1 MSNLIALKD
10 ANNDIGLGTSYIGLG
25 TNSGTSILPF
35 KKNDGTILMNFNAT
49 DNSIH
54 LSTINSGT
62 WQGNAIGTSY
72 GGTGLSGIGS
82 AGQVLS
88 VKSNPNEGLEWT
100 TISSSGGNAASVT
113 NIATSVNSAIGI
125 GSRNQNV
132 TINTSLLNIN
142 IGNTTP
148 GIGQILKYNGSSLQW
163 VNNPSTSL
171 NNLFNVINIFHPGYI
186 LLLESLDVK
195 VNSVSQIL
203 VPTFDVNTYNYTV
216 DIGSN
221 YTVNILPT
229 LFSSIPITKI
239 NSSTI
244 NIPNTNT
251 NNLLNHTSP
260 NTFSITNSH
269 NTSSRT
275 YTLNI
280 TRTILHDADLKA
292 ITISTNPTITFNS
305 FSSSTTSYNIDVLS
319 NLTSFIITT
328 QVHNTASYISISNI
342 QNNNNGTNGT
352 NLNIN
357 STTGNVDAS
366 GNLESIIPNKTI
378 TPIYIFIKAEDT
390 SIDKE
395 YIFNV
400 SRPPRST
407 NDIEKIELL
416 DDNDNLIV
424 SAITPFA
431 TETNLE
437 TANSDDIFKFRITK
451 KHHKQVVNI
460 NKILDDNS
468 SQLVETLDSF
478 EIVTSININNKSQS
492 DVTSGG
498 SDGASQTYRLV
509 ITPPDNSLSKKNI
522 NVNIKRPSSNDAS
535 LSFIGVDSNAT
546 NDNTIST
553 FSGSNNSFTNSTEIN
568 INDNSVDIHFKA
580 PTGIFGQSVK
590 VGLNDNYN
598 NAIELKN
605 NTIYNDTVTGLLNGD
620 NTINIHVTSQDTN
633 VFTVYTF
640 TKIHVLQSGNLLKSI
655 ETREV
660 STEKY
665 ETVNSF
671 SSSGGTFTLEHGSI
685 NDTLEIQCT
694 RETASN
700 QAEVSFAIDNPRS
713 LDPVPTSS
721 VINANIRH
729 RFSDLSGSTKLIEK
743 TTYTVKITV
752 TSETG
757 VDKTYSLTVVQKN
770 TISTL
775 SELSITDHANISS
788 TKTSA
793 SLSLGTTTQSNLYIT
808 PTASSTPV
816 TIKYST
822 NNSYGDDTTMTSENK
837 TTLSLSTGIN
847 NIYIYVVPEVGT
859 VPASGTIPNGDI
871 DTGDT
876 DNSTI
881 TYISIY
887 YRTITKESNPWT
899 ETFDLTGSDIP
910 SNNIWNVRLE
920 NTTLSLYMNAY
931 HFVNANAPNGGD
943 EFTFDESSQ
952 TNAHTSFEIRY
963 DTNVSTWR
971 LVHTGTP
978 SSGSRSNN
986 DEDGYFTNYIYPI
999 GYDNPNQ
1006 GGIRK
1011 KIYFT
1016 PVNRSEKKFKISFYD
1031 NNNILYYLATAL
1043 LPPGFPA
1050 RNLTASSNS
1059 ADAITFKLIPI
1070 L

>member
-10 ANNDIGLGTSYIGLG
+10 NNNDIGLGTSLINLG
-25 TNSGTSILPF
+25 TTSGTSILPF
-35 KKNDGTILMNFNAT
+35 KKNDDTILLDFNT
-49 DNSIH
+49 IDNSIH
-54 LSTINSGT
+54 LGTITSGT
-62 WQGNAIGTSY
+62 WQGNSIDTTY
-72 GGTGLSGIGS
+72 GGTGLASIGN
-82 AGQVLS
+82 AEEVLA
-88 VKSNPNEGLEWT
+88 VKNNTGDLEWINLSNNET
-100 TISSSGGNAASVT
+100 SESIINIST
-113 NIATSVNSAIGI
+113 NSNNSIGI
-125 GSRNQNV
+125 GSMNHKV
-132 TINTSLLNIN
+132 TINASTLNIN
-142 IGNTTP
+142 IGSTTP
-148 GIGQILKYNGSSLQW
+148 SNNNILQYNGSSLQW
-163 VNNPSTSL
+163 QTSSTTSL
-171 NNLFNVINIFHPGYI
+171 NKLFSLINTFHPGYI
-186 LLLESLDVK
+186 LLLKSLDVK
-195 VNSVSQIL
+195 VNSVSQTL
-203 VPTFDVNTYNYTV
+203 VPSFDIGTTSYSVG
-216 DIGSN
+216 IGSN

-328 QVHNTASYISISNI
+328 QVHNTASYISISNK
-342 QNNNNGTNGT
+342 NNNNGTNGT

-931 HFVNANAPNGGD
+931 HFVNANAQNGGD
-943 EFTFDESSQ
+943 EFTFDESYQ

-999 GYDNPNQ
+999 GYDIQDQ